1 MITLSNTTDKL
12 QLYIPLAITTND
24 VNCYVAYRD
33 TTTTSISPIG
43 YTISSSGNTTIDL
56 VSSPSS
62 STQRLVEYINI
73 NNTDTEPIDVSIV
86 FYDNGTSY
94 TLQKVI
100 LQPSDRLEYSDKN
113 GFKVLS
119 NIGTLKTN
127 NTQIIVPTN
136 SFQSVSVLDRDITF
150 SPSQAGAFVPIDS
163 TVFGFPVESDGLYA
177 FDLLAFY
184 DTSSTTNGA
193 RFNLIGDIGNLT
205 GYYYWK
211 GLTTSTFTTAYAITN
226 PLTVPSTYDAS
237 SPATTANHVIMR
249 GFYRAG
255 NDDFIR
261 LWFAPELTSPS
272 TITLKA
278 GTIIFFY
285 KVA

>member
-1 MITLSNTTDKL
+1 MITLNSTTDKL
-12 QLYIPLAITTND
+12 QLYIPLAITTNNI
-24 VNCYVAYRD
+24 NCYVTYRD

-62 STQRLVEYINI
+62 LTQRLVEYINI
-73 NNTDTEPIDVSIV
+73 NNTDTEPIDVSII
-86 FYDNGTSY
+86 FFDNGTSY

-119 NIGTLKTN
+119 NVGTLKTN
-127 NTQIIVPTN
+127 NNQIIAPTN
-136 SFQSVSVLDRDITF
+136 SFQSVSVLDRDITI
-150 SPSQAGAFVPIDS
+150 SPGQQGAFVPTDS
-163 TVFGFPVESDGLYA
+163 AVFGFPVESNGLYA
-177 FDLLAFY
+177 FELLAFY
-184 DTSSTTNGA
+184 NTSSTTNGA
-193 RFNLIGDIGNLT
+193 RFNLVGDVGNLT
-205 GYYYWK
+205 AYYYWK
-211 GLTTSTFTTAYAITN
+211 GATTATFTTAYAIAN
-226 PLTVPSTYDAS
+226 PLASPSTYDAS

-261 LWFAPELTSPS
+261 LLFAPELTSPS

>member
-1 MITLSNTTDKL
+1 MITLNSTTDKL
-12 QLYIPLAITTND
+12 QLYIPLAITTN
-24 VNCYVAYRD
+24 NITCYVAYRD

-56 VSSPSS
+56 VSPPSS

-73 NNTDTEPIDVSIV
+73 NNTDTEPIDVSII

-127 NTQIIVPTN
+127 NTQIIVPAN

-150 SPSQAGAFVPIDS
+150 SPSQAGTFVPIDS
-163 TVFGFPVESDGLYA
+163 TVFGFPVETDGLYA
-177 FDLLAFY
+177 FELLAFY
-184 DTSSTTNGA
+184 NTSSTTNGA
-193 RFNLIGDIGNLT
+193 RFNLIGDVGNLT

-211 GLTTSTFTTAYAITN
+211 GLTTSSFTTSYVITN
-226 PLTVPSTYDAS
+226 PLTSPSTYDAS
-237 SPATTANHVIMR
+237 SPATTANQVIMR

-261 LWFAPELTSPS
+261 LWFAPELTSPE

-278 GTIIFFY
+278 GTRIYFY